1 MNFDTIIIGAGLAG
15 ICAAERLARE
25 KGERVLVIEQRGH
38 VGGNCHDGYD
48 AQGVLV
54 HTYGPHI
61 FHTESSAVWEYLGQF
76 TCWHPYRHKVAG
88 CIDGRLVPIP
98 FNLNTLHALLPPG
111 QAGRIEG
118 KLLATYGQDHK
129 ISVMELSRSDDG
141 ELRELA
147 ELVLEKIFVNYSRKQ
162 WGIPL
167 SELDPQVLGRVPV
180 SVSRDDHYFPDR
192 FQGLPE
198 EGYTA
203 MFGRMLD
210 NPRIEVLLDTPM
222 SELVRCDISSGT
234 VTFRGRRFSGRI
246 VVTGMIDEFFGFAHG
261 ELPYRALRFQA
272 ERLSV
277 PRFQEVAVVN
287 YPNEH
292 EFTRITEFKHMT
304 GQIHPRTTI
313 MREFPADYAR
323 GQAGNGDPPDAK
335 KTPSSD
341 STNPESTILDLTN
354 PVPCYPILKGES
366 QRMAARYREMLVKFP
381 NVIAVGRL
389 AEFRYYDMDDMVE
402 RVLNIRW

>member
-38 VGGNCHDGYD
+38 IGGNCHDGYD
-48 AQGVLV
+48 AHGVLV

-61 FHTESSAVWEYLGQF
+61 FHTDSTAVWEYLRTF
-76 TCWHPYRHKVAG
+76 TSWNGYRHKVAG

-98 FNLNTLHALLPPG
+98 FNLNTLHALLPAV

-118 KLLATYGQDHK
+118 KLLDTYGAGRK
-129 ISVMELSRSDDG
+129 IPVLELSRSDDG

-167 SELDPQVLGRVPV
+167 SELDLQVLGRVPV

-192 FQGLPE
+192 FQGLPV

-203 MFGRMLD
+203 MFGLMLD

-222 SELVRCDISSGT
+222 SELVRCDPASGT
-234 VTFRGRRFSGRI
+234 VTFRGRRFSGRVI
-246 VVTGMIDEFFGFAHG
+246 VTGMIDEFFGFAHG
-261 ELPYRALRFQA
+261 ELPYRALHFQS
-272 ERLSV
+272 ERLAV
-277 PRFQEVAVVN
+277 PSFQEVAVVN

-304 GQIHPRTTI
+304 GQSHPGTTI
-313 MREFPADYAR
+313 MREYPGDYAR
-323 GQAGNGDPPDAK
+323 GQGDDREEAK
-335 KTPSSD
+335 KSTIPD
-341 STNPESTILDLTN
+341 LTNTESTNLDLTS
-354 PVPCYPILKGES
+354 PVPCYPILMKES
-366 QRMAARYREMLVKFP
+366 QRMAARYRELLARFP
-381 NVIAVGRL
+381 NVLAVGRL